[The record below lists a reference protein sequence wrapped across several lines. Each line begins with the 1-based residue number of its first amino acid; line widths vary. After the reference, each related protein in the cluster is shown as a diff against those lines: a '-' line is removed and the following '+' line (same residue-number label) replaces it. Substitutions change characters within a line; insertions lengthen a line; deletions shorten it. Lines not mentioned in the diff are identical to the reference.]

1 MTCKK
6 KELKRGKKKEYRM
19 KLTFAL
25 NPPFT
30 CLFLI
35 YFLNLSKIPQSVQR
49 FCPSLNNLLKNRKS
63 KKGEKKKVKN
73 D

>member
-1 MTCKK
+1 MVMTCKK
-6 KELKRGKKKEYRM
+6 KELKRAKKNEYRM
-19 KLTFAL
+19 KHTFAL

-49 FCPSLNNLLKNRKS
+49 FCPSLNNLLKIES
-63 KKGEKKKVKN
+63 LKKGKRKK
-73 D
+73 